1 MKKQQSGFTLIEL
14 IMVIVIL
21 GVLAAFALPRFADFG
36 ADARRAT
43 IQGVEGAMKSASSIT
58 RSAFLAAGN
67 SPAAVSLEGTNN
79 VVITNGYASPAGIVV
94 AANITGNSATD
105 NTNTGD
111 FVVTT
116 TATTTTV
123 QAKGAASAA
132 NCQVVYTA
140 ATASSATPPVIT
152 APTIVRT
159 TTGC

>member
-1 MKKQQSGFTLIEL
+1 MNKQQSGFTLIEL

-43 IQGVEGAMKSASSIT
+43 IQGVEGAMKSASAIT
-58 RSAFLAAGN
+58 RSAFLAAGTN
-67 SPAAVSLEGTNN
+67 PTTVTLEGAS
-79 VVITNGYASPAGIVV
+79 VAISNGYASAAGIVV
-94 AANITGNSATD
+94 AANITGSSATD

-111 FVVTT
+111 FVVTS

-123 QAKGAASAA
+123 QAKGATTAA